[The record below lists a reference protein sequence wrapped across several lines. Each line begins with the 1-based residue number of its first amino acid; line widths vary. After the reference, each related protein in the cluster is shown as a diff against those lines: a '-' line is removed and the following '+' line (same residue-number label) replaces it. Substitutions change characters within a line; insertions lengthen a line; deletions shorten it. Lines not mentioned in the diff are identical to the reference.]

1 MYLLSNEFKQT
12 YGYTNYEIALIKYVI
27 HSIISESSKLLLLGF
42 FYYSIGKLSL
52 FIASFFL
59 LLLLRFNGGGFHC
72 KHYLSC
78 LAVTFIISL
87 LSVSILPLIQ
97 IPNYS
102 IVIAV
107 LILCMI
113 TNYEIGPI
121 ASPFRPS
128 PNMYLLKS
136 CKNNGFIV
144 TLIFIIIV
152 SIFNTNKFVQPYL
165 IVGFWTV
172 ILHTVQMVFAKIFC
186 KEVI

>member
-1 MYLLSNEFKQT
+1 MYLLTDEFKQT

-27 HSIISESSKLLLLGF
+27 HSIISEFSKLLLLGF
-42 FYYSIGKLSL
+42 FYYSIGKLNML
-52 FIASFFL
+52 IASFFL
-59 LLLLRFNGGGFHC
+59 LLLLRFNGGGFHY

-78 LAVTFIISL
+78 LTVTFIISL
-87 LSVSILPLIQ
+87 LSISVFPLIQ

-113 TNYEIGPI
+113 TNYKIGPF

-136 CKNNGFIV
+136 CKNNGFVI

-152 SIFNTNKFVQPYL
+152 SIFNTNKFIQPYL

-172 ILHTVQMVFAKIFC
+172 VLHTIQMIIAKIFR
-186 KEVI
+186 KELI

>member
-1 MYLLSNEFKQT
+1 MYLLTDEFKQT

-27 HSIISESSKLLLLGF
+27 HSIISEFSKLLLLGF
-42 FYYSIGKLSL
+42 FYYSIGKLNML
-52 FIASFFL
+52 IASFFL
-59 LLLLRFNGGGFHC
+59 LLLLRFNGGGFHY

-78 LAVTFIISL
+78 LTVTFIISL
-87 LSVSILPLIQ
+87 LSISVFPLIQ

-102 IVIAV
+102 IVIPV

-113 TNYEIGPI
+113 TNYKIGPF

-136 CKNNGFIV
+136 CKNNGFVI

-152 SIFNTNKFVQPYL
+152 SIFNTNKFIQPYL

-172 ILHTVQMVFAKIFC
+172 VLHTIQMIIAKIFR
-186 KEVI
+186 KELI